1 MSRRPPEPAE
11 NSVAFR
17 VAVLVT
23 LMIAGSGAV
32 AQGVGGPLLW
42 FVILVGYPAAFFVA
56 YITRHNRPPVL
67 RAVVTGV
74 AAVVLMFFVASITS
88 QPVVGF
94 ATLQLPLAEVF
105 LWLMLLHALDSPGRR
120 GLFISLL
127 ASIVL
132 VAIAGVLSISMSV
145 APYIVLWAVAAITAL
160 VLGQRADLAP
170 LPALS
175 DTSPR
180 RGRVITRSAAAVG
193 VSLLVV
199 VVLGAA
205 IFMVAPVAGTDRALT
220 FPAELPQSESV
231 PVLGGLSNP
240 SLGRSDPA
248 APARDGRSR
257 GGRASFGYFGFANQL
272 DTGLR
277 GRPDDTL
284 VMRVRA
290 SAPDFW
296 RAQSFDVW
304 NGRVWRSSQTKPR
317 VLRGGQPLPVPPALD
332 DGPAF
337 GIVPT
342 DELVQTYYVEQ
353 PGPNSIFA
361 AATPTRLY
369 FPDRVAFQL
378 PDGALRAG
386 VQLDKDSVYTVV
398 SERRRATA
406 DALRASQ
413 RIEMP
418 ERIRALYAQPP
429 VITPRVRALAANVTA
444 TAPTAY
450 DKVRA
455 LEQWMGTHT
464 EYTLNIPRLPR
475 GKDAVDQFLFV
486 DKRGFCEQ
494 IGTSLVV
501 MLRSLGI
508 PARLTVGYATGERN
522 PFTGLYE
529 VRARDAHAWA
539 EVYFPG
545 VGWQGFDPTADVPL
559 AGDSAISGAGAGA
572 LAYLETRV
580 SVPSW
585 LPAALIG
592 LAGLVVVGLF
602 VRAGARRVRRRR
614 RLPPPTW
621 AGTRLARLDAIGAEQ
636 GRARSPGETTPEYT
650 TALARL
656 DPVSTEPLRTIAYA
670 LDADAYSG
678 TPLDAPDRRS
688 VDEALDEIEARYA
701 RGGLRPPEPTLT

>member
-1 MSRRPPEPAE
+1 VSPRKPEPAE
-11 NSVAFR
+11 ESVAFR
-17 VAVLVT
+17 VAVLIA
-23 LMIAGSGAV
+23 LMIAGCAAV
-32 AQGVGGPLLW
+32 AQGVGGPVLW
-42 FVILVGYPAAFFVA
+42 FAVLVGYPAAFFVA
-56 YITRHNRPPVL
+56 YMTRHNRPPVL

-74 AAVVLMFFVASITS
+74 AAVVLVFFVASITS
-88 QPVVGF
+88 QPLVGF
-94 ATLQLPLAEVF
+94 AALQLPLTEVF
-105 LWLMLLHALDSPGRR
+105 VWLMMLHALDSPGRR

-127 ASIVL
+127 ASVVL
-132 VAIAGVLSISMSV
+132 IAIAGVLSISMGV
-145 APYIVLWAVAAITAL
+145 APYILLWAVAAITAL
-160 VLGQRADLAP
+160 VLGQRAELAT

-175 DTSPR
+175 DVPPR
-180 RGRVITRSAAAVG
+180 RSRVITRGAVAVG
-193 VSLLVV
+193 VSMLVV
-199 VVLGAA
+199 LVLGAA

-220 FPAELPQSESV
+220 FPAQLPNSQSV
-231 PVLGGLSNP
+231 PLAGGLSNP
-240 SLGRSDPA
+240 SLGRDDPA
-248 APARDGRSR
+248 ASARPGQSR
-257 GGRASFGYFGFANQL
+257 GGRASFGYVGFANQL
-272 DTGLR
+272 DTSVR

-290 SAPDFW
+290 AAPDFW
-296 RAQSFDVW
+296 RAQSFDLW
-304 NGRVWRSSQTKPR
+304 NGRVWRSSLTKTR
-317 VLRGGQPLPVPPALD
+317 VLRGPQPLPVAPAAD
-332 DGPAF
+332 EGPQY

-342 DELVQTYYVEQ
+342 DELVQTYYVEK

-378 PDGALRAG
+378 PDGSLRAA

-398 SERRRATA
+398 SQRLRVTE
-406 DALRASQ
+406 DVLRASYDVV
-413 RIEMP
+413 MP
-418 ERIRALYAQPP
+418 PIISAIYAQPP
-429 VITPRVRALAANVTA
+429 VITPRVRALAARVTA
-444 TAPTAY
+444 NAPTAY

-455 LEQWMGTHT
+455 LERWMATHT
-464 EYTLNIPRLPR
+464 KYTLDIPRLPR

-529 VRARDAHAWA
+529 VRAKDAHAWA

-545 VGWQGFDPTADVPL
+545 VGWQGFDPTAEVPL

-585 LPAALIG
+585 LPAVLIVIG
-592 LAGLVVVGLF
+592 MAIVVGLF
-602 VRAGARRVRRRR
+602 VGAGARRARRRR
-614 RLPPPTW
+614 RIPPPTW
-621 AGTRLARLDAIGAEQ
+621 AGTRLARLDAFGARR

-650 TALARL
+650 RALAHL
-656 DPVSTEPLRTIAYA
+656 DPSVEDSLATVARV
-670 LDADAYSG
+670 LDEDAFSGVAAGADERAE
-678 TPLDAPDRRS
+678 
-688 VDEALDEIEARYA
+688 VDELLDELAARPV
-701 RGGLRPPEPTLT
+701 R